1 SSKRVTCLRKSTRL
15 PPFSATVSGVGPN
28 SARAGAADASNESVS
43 AGRRSKS
50 FLIPGRSNF
59 VFMSGPRLR
68 HGHGA
73 TSSRSRPIVA
83 HGSSLYLT
91 ARRKEV
97 VPPSPSFAGAALTRS
112 LHHSKDRRV
121 LSMNL
126 KLADKTALVSGS
138 TKGIGFAIAAGLA
151 REGARVIVNG
161 RTDKAVVEAKE
172 RIDQTVPAARIE
184 SFAGDL
190 STGAA
195 TETLLRRFPLV
206 DILVNNLGI
215 FEPKPFE
222 DIPDEDWRRFFEVN
236 VLSGVRLSRGYLPG
250 MRQRNWGRIVFISS
264 ESAINTPAEM
274 IHYGMTKTAQLAV
287 SRGLAQLC
295 AGTGVTV
302 NAVLPGPTH
311 SAGVEEFAGQL
322 SGGKPFAEFEKA
334 FFMTIRPSSL
344 LKRFAMTEEVA
355 NLVTYVC
362 SPLSAATNGAA
373 LRVDGGV
380 VQACF

>member
-1 SSKRVTCLRKSTRL
+1 MK
-15 PPFSATVSGVGPN
+15 
-28 SARAGAADASNESVS
+28 
-43 AGRRSKS
+43 
-50 FLIPGRSNF
+50 
-59 VFMSGPRLR
+59 
-68 HGHGA
+68 
-73 TSSRSRPIVA
+73 
-83 HGSSLYLT
+83 
-91 ARRKEV
+91 
-97 VPPSPSFAGAALTRS
+97 
-112 LHHSKDRRV
+112 
-121 LSMNL
+121 L
-126 KLADKTALVSGS
+126 KLTDKTALVSGS

-161 RTDKAVVEAKE
+161 RSEKSVAEAKGQM
-172 RIDQTVPAARIE
+172 DQAVPDARIE

-190 STGAA
+190 STAA
-195 TETLLRRFPLV
+195 AAETLLHRFPLV

-236 VLSGVRLSRGYLPG
+236 VLSGVRLSRAYLPG
-250 MRQRNWGRIVFISS
+250 MKQRNWGRIVFISS

-322 SGGKPFAEFEKA
+322 SGGKPFAEFEEE
-334 FFMTIRPSSL
+334 FFRTVRPSSL
-344 LKRFAMTEEVA
+344 LKRFATTEEVA
-355 NLVTYVC
+355 NLVSYVC

-380 VQACF
+380 VSSCF